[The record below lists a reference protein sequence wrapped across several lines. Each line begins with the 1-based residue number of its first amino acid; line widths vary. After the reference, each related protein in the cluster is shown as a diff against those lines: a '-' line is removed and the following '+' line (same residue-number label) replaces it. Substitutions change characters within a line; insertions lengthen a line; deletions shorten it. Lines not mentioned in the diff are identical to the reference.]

1 MKNTLKLLSLLIFV
15 IMFTS
20 CEEEDPCKSET
31 TTYTLPDGSTRTI
44 EGPCL

>member
-1 MKNTLKLLSLLIFV
+1 MKKVLKLVSLLVFLAL
-15 IMFTS
+15 FTS

-31 TTYTLPDGSTRTI
+31 TTYTLPDGSIRTI

>member
-1 MKNTLKLLSLLIFV
+1 MKNTLKLLSLLVFV

-31 TTYTLPDGSTRTI
+31 TTYHLPDGSTRTI

>member
-1 MKNTLKLLSLLIFV
+1 MKNTLKLVSLLVSV